1 MNTLLDHYKAVRA
14 RLHAGR
20 PPDPVR
26 PPPEPDRPPE
36 PVPIDLGPLMRE
48 AHDLAD
54 TPVGPRWKYIL
65 RDVAKRHNLTVDQL
79 IGPRRHRHLVTA
91 RIEAYHLLRG
101 LGYTLPQIGHRMG
114 NRDHTTILH
123 GLTKP
128 FNPMNTRGDL

>member
-1 MNTLLDHYKAVRA
+1 MNLQEHYKAVRA
-14 RLHAGR
+14 RLHAGKPTR
-20 PPDPVR
+20 IDP
-26 PPPEPDRPPE
+26 PPPEPDLPP
-36 PVPIDLGPLMRE
+36 PVDLGLLMRE

-54 TPVGPRWKYIL
+54 TPIGPRWKYVL
-65 RDVAKRHNLTVDQL
+65 RDVAKRHNLTIDQL

-101 LGYTLPQIGHRMG
+101 LGYTLPQIGHRM

-128 FNPMNTRGDL
+128 FNPMTRRGDL